1 MTRPTITSSTSARRV
16 DGIVFEIALA
26 IGLRV
31 EVIGVPFTYRDRT
44 FAVHRSSRSRSIT
57 SVDYSVSDVE
67 TGRSIPQVAAATIDQ
82 AREAA
87 ILALDA
93 VPEADWRKQFAAPAR
108 RKTARA

>member
-1 MTRPTITSSTSARRV
+1 M
-16 DGIVFEIALA
+16 
-26 IGLRV
+26 
-31 EVIGVPFTYRDRT
+31 
-44 FAVHRSSRSRSIT
+44 
-57 SVDYSVSDVE
+57 SDVE

>member
-1 MTRPTITSSTSARRV
+1 M
-16 DGIVFEIALA
+16 FEIALA
-26 IGLRV
+26 IGLRI

-44 FAVHRSSRSRSIT
+44 FAVRRSSRSRSIT
-57 SVDYSVSDVE
+57 SVEYSVSDVE

>member
-1 MTRPTITSSTSARRV
+1 MTRSTITSSTSARRI

-44 FAVHRSSRSRSIT
+44 FAVHRSSRLRSIA
-57 SVDYSVSDVE
+57 SVEYSVSDVE
-67 TGRSIPQVAAATIDQ
+67 TGRNIPQVAAATIDE

-87 ILALDA
+87 ILTLDA
-93 VPEADWRKQFAAPAR
+93 VPEADWRKPFAAPAR
-108 RKTARA
+108 RKTAQG

>member
-1 MTRPTITSSTSARRV
+1 MTLPSTTPFACARRV

-26 IGLRV
+26 IGLHV

-44 FAVHRSSRSRSIT
+44 FAVHRSSRLRSVM
-57 SVDYSVSDVE
+57 SVEYSVSDVE
-67 TGRSIPQVAAATIDQ
+67 TGRRIARVTAATIDE

-93 VPEADWRKQFAAPAR
+93 VAEADWRKQFAAPAR
-108 RKTARA
+108 RKTSKA